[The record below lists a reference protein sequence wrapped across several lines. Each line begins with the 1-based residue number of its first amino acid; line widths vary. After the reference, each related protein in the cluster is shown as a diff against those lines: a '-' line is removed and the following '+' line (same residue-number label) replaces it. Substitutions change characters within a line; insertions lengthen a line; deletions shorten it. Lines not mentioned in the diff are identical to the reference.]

1 MKNEPDYTITIS
13 RRYIEGKNSLNV
25 ERTIINAQDCE
36 VIFHSLHEI
45 SSESE
50 KESPVAHLEKHLG
63 LYPPENEIQCR
74 CNRCCNFSEDFYFS
88 RYLLRNGWIHRFLKI
103 FKFKF

>member
-1 MKNEPDYTITIS
+1 MENEPDYTIIIS
-13 RRYIEGKNSLNV
+13 RRFTGGDAYNV
-25 ERTIINAQDCE
+25 ERVIKNAQDGE
-36 VIFHSLHEI
+36 VIYTSLHSFE
-45 SSESE
+45 SDSE

-74 CNRCCNFSEDFYFS
+74 CNRCYNFSEEPYFA

-103 FKFKF
+103 FKLKF